1 MKQYKKFEEEFNYSQ
16 QVYFIKEQIL
26 MAQNEIKK
34 YNGKTEFVKGKQG
47 HKNDNVQT
55 PVHIA
60 KKIIDIFYV
69 ELYRNFHNSELKVLD
84 PFKGL
89 GAFYNNFPIHTN
101 NLWCEIKEGKDFFD
115 FHEKVDWIISN
126 PPYSIFDKVLDHSFE
141 IADNV
146 VYLVP
151 LSKVVSSMGRIRKIA
166 KYGGVPFIWIIGASK
181 CGFPFGFPA
190 CAIHFQRGYKG
201 ETEIKI
207 DK

>member
-1 MKQYKKFEEEFNYSQ
+1 MS
-16 QVYFIKEQIL
+16 
-26 MAQNEIKK
+26 
-34 YNGKTEFVKGKQG
+34 FVKGKC
-47 HKNDNVQT
+47 KTKKANDDVAT

-60 KKIIDIFYV
+60 KKIIDLFD
-69 ELYRNFHNSELKVLD
+69 NDPFNSDETFLD
-84 PFKGL
+84 PFMGN
-89 GAFYNNFPIHTN
+89 GVFYDNFPKRAKKKY
-101 NLWCEIKEGKDFFD
+101 WCEIKEGKDFFD

-126 PPYSIFDKVLDHSFE
+126 PPYSIFDEVLEHSFE

-151 LSKVVSSMGRIRKIA
+151 LSKVVSSMGRIRKIC

-190 CAIHFQRGYKG
+190 CAIHFKRGYEG
-201 ETEIKI
+201 DSQITV